1 MDLSKFERIDWDDE
15 DDEDGNLVH
24 CLAHGVDEQVVDEV
38 LREEPVEVGIPLNT
52 AEFAIVG
59 PNAERNQMWTLL
71 FDVSWKRGDWLRPIT
86 GWPSK
91 AAEIREWELTRK
103 KKWKGKR

>member
-15 DDEDGNLVH
+15 EDDDGNLVH
-24 CLAHGVDEQVVDEV
+24 CLEHGVDEQVVDEV
-38 LREEPVEVGIPLNT
+38 LREEPVEVDIPLDT

-59 PNAERNQMWTLL
+59 TNAERNQIWTLL

-86 GWPSK
+86 GWRAKP
-91 AAEIREWELTRK
+91 AEIREWELARK